1 VTEAI
6 RNADGFVFLLG
17 PEEDRGQS
25 FEMQKILEQE
35 YDTDPSKAMTP
46 VVLGKVEMPGFLKSR
61 KAIKLSSPDV
71 ESLADK
77 VAAGINHPESTIDF
91 KMLEGGRQA
100 WKASVKR
107 QLEDALQRKEKEEAK
122 RGRLLKSSQQ

>member
-35 YDTDPSKAMTP
+35 YDTDPSKAMIP